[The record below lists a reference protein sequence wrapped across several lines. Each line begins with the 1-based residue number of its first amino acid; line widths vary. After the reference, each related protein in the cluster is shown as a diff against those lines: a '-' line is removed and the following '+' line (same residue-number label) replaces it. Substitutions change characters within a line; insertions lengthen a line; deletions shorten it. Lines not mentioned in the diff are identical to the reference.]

1 MSVNGSELADFVVAE
16 AELLDR
22 ARYNDWLRLFADDG
36 RYWVPASFGQTD
48 PIDQVSIIYEDVQLL
63 RMRIG
68 RFVHPFAHGMSRP
81 IRTSR
86 LVGSFKVESQS
97 ATQAVLASR
106 FVISEWREESF
117 RQFAGAYVH
126 TLVQDGGWKIR
137 EKRVELL
144 NPEEAF
150 ESIQILF

>member
-1 MSVNGSELADFVVAE
+1 MNANGSDLADFVVAE

-22 ARYNDWLRLFADDG
+22 ADYGPWLDLFAPG
-36 RYWVPASFGQTD
+36 GMYWVPAAFGQTD
-48 PIDQVSIIYEDVQLL
+48 PIDRVSIIHEDVQLL

-81 IRTSR
+81 IRTLR
-86 LVGSFKVESQS
+86 LLGSFTIRERD
-97 ATQAVLASR
+97 ATRAVIASR
-106 FVISEWREESF
+106 FILTEWREAAS
-117 RQFAGAYVH
+117 RQFAGTYVH
-126 TLVQDGGWKIR
+126 TLVDAGGWKIG

>member
-1 MSVNGSELADFVVAE
+1 MSVNGSALADFVVAE

-22 ARYNDWLRLFADDG
+22 AQYEPWFDLFAPYG

-48 PIDQVSIIYEDVQLL
+48 PLNQVSIVYEDVQLL
-63 RMRIG
+63 RMRVG

-86 LVGSFKVESQS
+86 LVGSLTVREQS
-97 ATQAVLASR
+97 ADRAVIASR
-106 FVISEWREESF
+106 FIVSEWREEAF

-126 TLVQDGGWKIR
+126 TLVNADGWKIG